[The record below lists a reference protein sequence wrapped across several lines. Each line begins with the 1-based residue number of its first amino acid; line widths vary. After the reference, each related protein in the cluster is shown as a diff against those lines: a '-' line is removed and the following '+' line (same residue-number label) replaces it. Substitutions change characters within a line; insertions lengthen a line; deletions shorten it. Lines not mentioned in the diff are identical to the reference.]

1 MNIYKDYI
9 KSVKSHELLLS
20 VLFIIYIALDIETPI
35 SLLSLVNNGIFQAIM
50 FLLVISLFFYVN
62 PIISILAILAVFTLI
77 QRSKNA
83 VKYFIP
89 SELEKSKNLIT
100 LNQKEINEEILEHN
114 IQEPDVSLEENIV
127 KVMAPPVVDS
137 NEEFSFAAVT
147 DKIHNAE
154 NLTN

>member
-50 FLLVISLFFYVN
+50 FLLVISLFFYLN
-62 PIISILAILAVFTLI
+62 PIISILAILALFTLI

-83 VKYFIP
+83 VKYFMP

-100 LNQKEINEEILEHN
+100 LNQKEINEEILQHN
-114 IQEPDVSLEENIV
+114 IQEPDVSLEENMV

>member
-20 VLFIIYIALDIETPI
+20 ILFIIYIALDIETPI

-83 VKYFIP
+83 VKYFMP

-114 IQEPDVSLEENIV
+114 IQEPDVSLEENMV

>member
-20 VLFIIYIALDIETPI
+20 ILFIIYIALDIETPI

-62 PIISILAILAVFTLI
+62 PIISILAILALLTLI

-83 VKYFIP
+83 VKYFMP

-100 LNQKEINEEILEHN
+100 LNQKEINEEILQHN
-114 IQEPDVSLEENIV
+114 IQEPDVSLEENMV

>member
-62 PIISILAILAVFTLI
+62 PIISILAILALFTLI

-83 VKYFIP
+83 VKYFMP

-114 IQEPDVSLEENIV
+114 IQEPDVSLEENMV

>member
-20 VLFIIYIALDIETPI
+20 ILFIIYIALDIETPI

-114 IQEPDVSLEENIV
+114 IQEPDVSLEENMV

>member
-50 FLLVISLFFYVN
+50 FLLVISLFFYLN
-62 PIISILAILAVFTLI
+62 PIISILAILALFTLI

-83 VKYFIP
+83 VKYFMP

-114 IQEPDVSLEENIV
+114 IQEPDVSLEENMV

>member
-83 VKYFIP
+83 VKYFMP
-89 SELEKSKNLIT
+89 SELEKSKN
-100 LNQKEINEEILEHN
+100 
-114 IQEPDVSLEENIV
+114 
-127 KVMAPPVVDS
+127 
-137 NEEFSFAAVT
+137 
-147 DKIHNAE
+147 
-154 NLTN
+154 

>member
-83 VKYFIP
+83 VKYFMP

-114 IQEPDVSLEENIV
+114 IQEPDVSLEENMV

>member
-1 MNIYKDYI
+1 MPYTAGRP
-9 KSVKSHELLLS
+9 LS
-20 VLFIIYIALDIETPI
+20 FSLTCYLSQSLSALDIETPI